1 LTLSLSFATFCGP
14 NSPFAF
20 GLLQHD
26 VHTRHSRDYDK
37 QKAVVVV

>member
-1 LTLSLSFATFCGP
+1 MLSLSLATFCGP

-20 GLLQHD
+20 SLHQHD

-37 QKAVVVV
+37 QKTVAVV